1 MQTKIRGKCVEMKR
15 MECQGRPTGGPKT
28 LADTLVAY
36 CHLLSSL
43 PAWLEAALVPILQNL
58 HPEVRRGTSPTKTF
72 GKVLVILTLVALAS
86 VARVRESR
94 LPA

>member
-1 MQTKIRGKCVEMKR
+1 
-15 MECQGRPTGGPKT
+15 MECHGRPTCGPKT

-43 PAWLEAALVPILQNL
+43 PAWLEAALVPIPQNL
-58 HPEVRRGTSPTKTF
+58 HPEARCSTSPTKTF
-72 GKVLVILTLVALAS
+72 GKVLVVLALVALAS
-86 VARVRESR
+86 VARVGESR